1 MDSSRYQQWKQSWL
15 VYGRV
20 LLTLTVLVLITVSL
34 YFAAHSFTDD
44 GGQTIH
50 ERVIRERRWSSQHSI
65 REPTNLFTTTMQQHK
80 ATAMSSSDETK
91 TTQPSM
97 YAKRVARSSVDKSS
111 IATDNSDKISMSN
124 QNDKYHSVNGSARD
138 ATTAAVPM
146 DSDNGHINTNTSSQ
160 TVKGDTNP
168 TIHKNDKHKKKSKR
182 KKFQPLS
189 GIDVKS
195 VIPNID
201 SKSHNINK
209 NNSAGEVLTKHKG
222 AVSAW
227 SDQFSATDVF
237 AAQHDQRKIR
247 KKKDQLIIREDTG
260 VVVVHKVCVPC
271 KIVPGQP
278 SRHPPRKPSRQRPRS
293 MFKCNYT

>member
-34 YFAAHSFTDD
+34 YFAAHSLTDD
-44 GGQTIH
+44 GGQPIH
-50 ERVIRERRWSSQHSI
+50 ERVIRERRWSSQNSI
-65 REPTNLFTTTMQQHK
+65 HEPANLFMSTMQQHK
-80 ATAMSSSDETK
+80 AAAMSSTDETK
-91 TTQPSM
+91 ATQPTL
-97 YAKRVARSSVDKSS
+97 YAKRVARSSVDKLS
-111 IATDNSDKISMSN
+111 IATNNSDKISMSN
-124 QNDKYHSVNGSARD
+124 QHDKYHSVNGSARD

-146 DSDNGHINTNTSSQ
+146 DNGHINTNTSSQ

-182 KKFQPLS
+182 KKFQPIS

-195 VIPNID
+195 VIPNIEN
-201 SKSHNINK
+201 KSNNNNK
-209 NNSAGEVLTKHKG
+209 NISDGEVLMNHIG

-227 SDQFSATDVF
+227 NDQFSATDVF
-237 AAQHDQRKIR
+237 DAPVDQRKIR
-247 KKKDQLIIREDTG
+247 NKKDQLIIREDTG

-293 MFKCNYT
+293 MFKCNYI

>member
-44 GGQTIH
+44 GRQTIH
-50 ERVIRERRWSSQHSI
+50 ERIIRERRWSSQNSVH
-65 REPTNLFTTTMQQHK
+65 EPTNLFMTTMQQQK
-80 ATAMSSSDETK
+80 ATAKSSSDETK
-91 TTQPSM
+91 TTQPSL

-124 QNDKYHSVNGSARD
+124 QHDKYHSLNGSAAD
-138 ATTAAVPM
+138 ATTAAFPM
-146 DSDNGHINTNTSSQ
+146 DSDNGHINTNTSSH

-182 KKFQPLS
+182 KKFQPIS
-189 GIDVKS
+189 GMDVKS
-195 VIPNID
+195 VIPNIEN
-201 SKSHNINK
+201 KSNK
-209 NNSAGEVLTKHKG
+209 NNSDGDVL
-222 AVSAW
+222 SAW
-227 SDQFSATDVF
+227 NDQFSATDVF
-237 AAQHDQRKIR
+237 DAQLDQRKIR
-247 KKKDQLIIREDTG
+247 NKKDQLIIREDTG

-293 MFKCNYT
+293 MFKCNYK

>member
-34 YFAAHSFTDD
+34 YFAANSFTDD
-44 GGQTIH
+44 GEQPIH
-50 ERVIRERRWSSQHSI
+50 ERIIRERRWSSQRSVHD
-65 REPTNLFTTTMQQHK
+65 PTNLFMVTVQQHT

-91 TTQPSM
+91 TTSL
-97 YAKRVARSSVDKSS
+97 YAKRVARSSVDKLS
-111 IATDNSDKISMSN
+111 IATDKSDKISMSN
-124 QNDKYHSVNGSARD
+124 QHDKYHSVNGSARD
-138 ATTAAVPM
+138 ATTTAAVSI
-146 DSDNGHINTNTSSQ
+146 DSNNSHINTNTSSQ

-182 KKFQPLS
+182 KKFQSIS

-201 SKSHNINK
+201 NN
-209 NNSAGEVLTKHKG
+209 NNSNKKNSDGEVLANHIST
-222 AVSAW
+222 W
-227 SDQFSATDVF
+227 NDQFSATDVF
-237 AAQHDQRKIR
+237 DSQLDQRKIR
-247 KKKDQLIIREDTG
+247 NKKDQLIIREDTG